1 MIKACKFVSIYL
13 LLMTTKKE
21 NILDSALFFF
31 ANEGYAST
39 STNKIAKQAGVSEGL
54 IFRHFKNKQGLLNA
68 LIKESDKRLGE
79 LLGPILLETN
89 PKKVIRK
96 VIKMPFRLTG
106 EKEKNFWKLQLI
118 LKWQAEYNNP
128 DKMKPLIDKIS
139 AAFKE
144 LKYKNAKKEALL
156 LNHIIEHISIEILKG
171 NMEQDD
177 SFRDFLLMKYKV

>member
-1 MIKACKFVSIYL
+1 MI
-13 LLMTTKKE
+13 TKKE
-21 NILDSALFFF
+21 NILEAALDLF

-68 LIKESDKRLGE
+68 LIKESDKHLGE
-79 LLGPILLETN
+79 LLIPILMETN

-96 VIKMPFRLTG
+96 VIKMPFRLTDQ
-106 EKEKNFWKLQLI
+106 KEKSFWKLQLI
-118 LKWQAEYNNP
+118 LRWQPEYNKP
-128 DKMKPLIDKIS
+128 DKMKPLIDKLS

-171 NMEQDD
+171 NMDQDD
-177 SFRDFLLMKYKV
+177 TFRDFLLKKYRV